1 VNVLSDL
8 EAYFNEIIFCVLI
21 IFYIIYHNKKANIY
35 TIRKSKKTHNIKVK
49 ISLCGGKNMRTL
61 SEVEILS
68 LTGVLKME
76 SDGLAMQRAMESL
89 ITDEDL
95 KRQSEA
101 SLLATEGRIKGIQQ
115 FMNENKVPVAKG
127 VQ

>member
-1 VNVLSDL
+1 
-8 EAYFNEIIFCVLI
+8 
-21 IFYIIYHNKKANIY
+21 
-35 TIRKSKKTHNIKVK
+35 
-49 ISLCGGKNMRTL
+49 MRAL
-61 SEVEILS
+61 SEIEILS

-76 SDGLAMQRAMESL
+76 SDGLAMQRAVSSL

-101 SLLATEGRIKGIQQ
+101 SVLAAEGRIKGIQQ
-115 FMNENKVPVAKG
+115 FMNENEVAISKE